1 MFKFFLTRFKMQIIL
16 LEKVH
21 NLGNLGDKIK
31 VKPGY
36 GRNYLIPY
44 GKGIPATA
52 ANMLKFEARRAELEA
67 AEKALLATAQAR
79 ADKLKDAVIQISAKA
94 GDEGKLFGSIGS
106 KDIADAVAAAQG
118 VELTKSEILLP
129 NGVIRQVGEHEIGI
143 LLHSDV
149 RVNVKLNVVSDTASK

>member
-1 MFKFFLTRFKMQIIL
+1 MQIIL

-52 ANMLKFEARRAELEA
+52 TNMLKFEARRAELEA

-79 ADKLKDAVIQISAKA
+79 ADKLKDAVVQIMAKA

-106 KDIADAVAAAQG
+106 KDIADALAAAHG

-129 NGVIRQVGEHEIGI
+129 NGVIRHVGEHEIGL
-143 LLHSDV
+143 LLHSDI
-149 RVNVKLNVVSDTASK
+149 RVNVKINVVSDAAAK